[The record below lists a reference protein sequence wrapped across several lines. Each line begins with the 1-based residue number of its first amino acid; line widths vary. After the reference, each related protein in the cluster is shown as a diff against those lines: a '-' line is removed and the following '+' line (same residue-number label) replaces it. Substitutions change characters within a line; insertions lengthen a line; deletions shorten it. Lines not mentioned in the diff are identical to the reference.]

1 MEEYVES
8 MSCLRVLILRR
19 TVSTMFGK
27 QYRFNLARCQPPN
40 YWVIEKVH
48 KYQQKVRNDLGQLVT
63 VTKER
68 LLEMFVIVDRKVM
81 KCSTLYDLANVRI
94 VRPALPNGAGN

>member
-1 MEEYVES
+1 
-8 MSCLRVLILRR
+8 
-19 TVSTMFGK
+19 MFGK
-27 QYRFNLARCQPPN
+27 QYRFNLARSQPPN

-48 KYQQKVRNDLGQLVT
+48 RYQQKVRNDLGQLVT

-94 VRPALPNGAGN
+94 VRSITGSVDFD